1 MIVDDQPY
9 NIMALKTI
17 LQFSVGLKDIEI
29 LSDQAFDGQQ
39 ALNMVIKNVRKNQMK
54 MCDYDM
60 IFMDCNMPV
69 KDGYES
75 SRSIREFLS
84 KHRIKQPV
92 ISAVTGHT
100 E

>member
-1 MIVDDQPY
+1 
-9 NIMALKTI
+9 
-17 LQFSVGLKDIEI
+17 
-29 LSDQAFDGQQ
+29 
-39 ALNMVIKNVRKNQMK
+39 MVIKNVRKNQMK

-75 SRSIREFLS
+75 SRSIREFLY
-84 KHRIKQPV
+84 KYRIKQPV

>member
-1 MIVDDQPY
+1 
-9 NIMALKTI
+9 MALKTI

-75 SRSIREFLS
+75 SRSIREFLY